1 MNQHDDKNDC
11 VARLRR
17 AAQDWPDTSVAKGE
31 LMEEAANRLEQLERE
46 VWSLRDRND
55 LLSKANHRM
64 AASSHVALPRIP
76 TEEMLDDGAEAYFT
90 TKDKHPPKG
99 PDMATLLTA
108 SWTAMY
114 DAAMK
119 AAVPSVTRTW
129 HCKRDSLLLNVGEKC
144 PACGDESALSAEG
157 ETK

>member
-1 MNQHDDKNDC
+1 MADKW
-11 VARLRR
+11 VAL
-17 AAQDWPDTSVAKGE
+17 
-31 LMEEAANRLEQLERE
+31 
-46 VWSLRDRND
+46 
-55 LLSKANHRM
+55 KAFP
-64 AASSHVALPRIP
+64 SHVALPRIP

-119 AAVPSVTRTW
+119 AAVPSVTLQGPSSFHTPGDPIGTAINEKQRQ
-129 HCKRDSLLLNVGEKC
+129 LN
-144 PACGDESALSAEG
+144 AASSAEG
-157 ETK
+157 EKS